1 MPHSY
6 SGSTPASQA
15 GKAGPIPV
23 CGFPRPRTMD
33 SFMIPQTGRSRTLL
47 PMFRW
52 PSGRASAFQ
61 ADHTGS
67 TPVRDLRR
75 WRAAHTSLHYP
86 YMHIS
91 ASIVVLAQVVERR
104 IEDPHVPGSI
114 PGGHIAPVA
123 QRSEPRTHN
132 PSVDGSNPS
141 GSIEKCRTSLVGC
154 RLWSLKNPTTIGGI
168 RNYRNF
174 NEEVVN
180 LDWRISTTKLSRN
193 PYLQ

>member
-1 MPHSY
+1 
-6 SGSTPASQA
+6 
-15 GKAGPIPV
+15 
-23 CGFPRPRTMD
+23 
-33 SFMIPQTGRSRTLL
+33 MIPQTGRSRTLL

-75 WRAAHTSLHYP
+75 WRAAHTSPHDP
-86 YMHIS
+86 YMHLS
-91 ASIVVLAQVVERR
+91 ASIVVLAQMVERR

-141 GSIEKCRTSLVGC
+141 GSIGKCRTLQ
-154 RLWSLKNPTTIGGI
+154 LWLLKNPATIGGI

-174 NEEVVN
+174 NERVAEKDN
-180 LDWRISTTKLSRN
+180 HLQRESWQQKQISTRKLSKN
-193 PYLQ
+193 

>member
-1 MPHSY
+1 MRLPSY
-6 SGSTPASQA
+6 RRRW
-15 GKAGPIPV
+15 
-23 CGFPRPRTMD
+23 F
-33 SFMIPQTGRSRTLL
+33 FMIPQTGRSRTLL
-47 PMFRW
+47 PLFRW

-75 WRAAHTSLHYP
+75 WRAAHTSPHYP

-141 GSIEKCRTSLVGC
+141 GSIGKCRTLLC
-154 RLWSLKNPTTIGGI
+154 RLTTLVV
-168 RNYRNF
+168 
-174 NEEVVN
+174 EEPDN
-180 LDWRISTTKLSRN
+180 NRRDKEL
-193 PYLQ
+193 P